1 MDDDG
6 GLFFVYLVR
15 ARNLPLTLFLLL
27 AGLGFGLGGGGLG
40 NSYRDYRQDDELAR
54 ERAELEQARLRSAE
68 LEQRISQLE
77 GSVNQNQPLQLQ
89 QQQPV
94 AQ

>member
-1 MDDDG
+1 VPKYSINS
-6 GLFFVYLVR
+6 FVL
-15 ARNLPLTLFLLL
+15 LT
-27 AGLGFGLGGGGLG
+27 GLGFGLGGGFG

-54 ERAELEQARLRSAE
+54 ERAELDQARLRSAE
-68 LEQRISQLE
+68 LEQRIAQLE
-77 GSVNQNQPLQLQ
+77 GSSNQNQPLQLQ